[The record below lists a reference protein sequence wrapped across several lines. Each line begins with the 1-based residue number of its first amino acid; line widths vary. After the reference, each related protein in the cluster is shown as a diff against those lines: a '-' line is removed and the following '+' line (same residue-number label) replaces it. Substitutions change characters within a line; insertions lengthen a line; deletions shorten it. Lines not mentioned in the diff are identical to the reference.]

1 MPSAPPDL
9 SLTPFL
15 AVGLVAILAGAAVWW
30 QRRRTGAG
38 TSELIRLIAT
48 RALGGKRLLAV
59 VEVDHER
66 FLLGLTE
73 DSVTCV
79 GRLASTSSDELS
91 GRDTSG
97 RTGQRSGESGWRL
110 GSETTPPSL
119 APSETTPSPLPR
131 TLDDMRVR
139 SAREPRPG
147 RGDARLTARDEDAD
161 RSVAQE
167 AASRDGLRC
176 TRGAQTY
183 PLAHLGCSE
192 DRPAPSPPGRPA
204 IGFFVLAATAATLL
218 LSAASADAA
227 FPQLSLEVG
236 GNGDGISTSIQLML
250 LFTLLSFAPA
260 ILIGVSA
267 FVRIVIVLAFV
278 RQAVGTQQ
286 MPPNQVIVALALFLT
301 FFVMMPTLQ
310 QVNQDAVQPYLQEST
325 PPVEALERG
334 FQPLRAFMLRQTREK
349 DLALFLSISHHP
361 RPDNAADVPPEVVI
375 PAFMISELKTAFQ
388 ISFMVY
394 IPFLVLDM
402 VVASILTSM
411 GMITLPPV
419 LISLP
424 FKLMIFVL
432 VDGWNLLISSLI
444 RSFQ

>member
-1 MPSAPPDL
+1 MPAAFPEL

-15 AVGLVAILAGAAVWW
+15 AVGLVSVAAGALLWW
-30 QRRRTGAG
+30 QRQRGGRADDV
-38 TSELIRLIAT
+38 IRLVAT
-48 RALGGKRLLAV
+48 RALGGKRALAL
-59 VEVDHER
+59 VEVERER
-66 FLLGLTE
+66 FLLGLSE
-73 DSVTCV
+73 DAVTCL
-79 GRLASTSSDELS
+79 GRLGPTTDPAAGDG
-91 GRDTSG
+91 GRAGGRGAIPATGSWRSAAPGPIPTTSG
-97 RTGQRSGESGWRL
+97 VTRAVVALTG
-110 GSETTPPSL
+110 
-119 APSETTPSPLPR
+119 
-131 TLDDMRVR
+131 
-139 SAREPRPG
+139 
-147 RGDARLTARDEDAD
+147 
-161 RSVAQE
+161 
-167 AASRDGLRC
+167 
-176 TRGAQTY
+176 GA
-183 PLAHLGCSE
+183 L
-192 DRPAPSPPGRPA
+192 
-204 IGFFVLAATAATLL
+204 LL
-218 LSAASADAA
+218 LSAASAHAA
-227 FPQLSLEVG
+227 LPQLSLEVG
-236 GNGDGISTSIQLML
+236 GNGDGLSTSIQLML

-267 FVRIVIVLAFV
+267 FVRIAIVLAFV

-286 MPPNQVIVALALFLT
+286 MPPNQIIIALSLFLT

-310 QVNQDAVQPYLQEST
+310 QVNRDAVQPYLHESA
-325 PPVEALERG
+325 PPIEALERG

-349 DLALFLSISHHP
+349 DLALFLGISQHA
-361 RPDNAADVPPEVVI
+361 RPDTPADVPPEVVI

-432 VDGWNLLISSLI
+432 VDGWNLLISTLI